1 VTTIQEVARRAGVS
15 TATVSRYL
23 RGEPVRSQEAIRRTV
38 QELGYS
44 PRAAA
49 RSLRTGIAYA
59 IAVVVPDVTN
69 PFFAALVK
77 GIESVFR
84 PGPYSV
90 FLANTDESSEVEE
103 AVLADVGKRVD
114 GIILVPATEEAATRS
129 YVHETA
135 LPLVLVDRELPQDG
149 YDSVLVDNYAG
160 ARTAARYL
168 IGLGH
173 SAIAMISGP
182 LNTTPGR
189 ERFEGFS
196 SELAE
201 HGIEPPPAYM
211 QVSDFREPGGY
222 SAMLALL
229 ALTEPPTAVFCA
241 NNLMTVGALKALK
254 AMRVQVPA
262 KMSLIGFDDLD
273 LAPLLKPP
281 LTVIDRPTVKQG
293 VLSARLLLS
302 RLDRAD
308 GAEPQRIVLPTKLVE
323 RGSCSPPTASW
334 SMKASSGAPGTP
346 GGERPD
352 RAPSRQRHRPEA

>member
-1 VTTIQEVARRAGVS
+1 MTTIQEVARRAGVS

-23 RGEPVRSQEAIRRTV
+23 HGDPVRSEEAIRRTV

-49 RSLRTGIAYA
+49 RSLRTGISYA
-59 IAVVVPDVTN
+59 IAVVVPDVAN

-90 FLANTDESSEVEE
+90 FLANTDESSEAEK
-103 AVLADVGKRVD
+103 AVLADVRKRVD
-114 GIILVPATEEAATRS
+114 GIILVPATEDAATRS

-135 LPLVLVDRELPQDG
+135 LPMVLVDRELPQDG
-149 YDSVLVDNYAG
+149 YDSVLVDNDGG
-160 ARTAARYL
+160 ARAAARHL
-168 IGLGH
+168 IDLGH

-189 ERFEGFS
+189 ERFQGFS
-196 SELAE
+196 AELHA
-201 HGIEPPPAYM
+201 HGIKTPPAYM
-211 QVSDFREPGGY
+211 QMADFREPGGY

-241 NNLMTVGALKALK
+241 NNLMTVGALKALN
-254 AMRVQVPA
+254 AMRVQVPVN
-262 KMSLIGFDDLD
+262 MSLIGFDDLD

-293 VLSARLLLS
+293 VLAARLLLS

-308 GAEPQRIVLPTKLVE
+308 GPEHQRIVLPTKLVE
-323 RGSCSPPTASW
+323 RGSCSPPAELSALGKKKPD
-334 SMKASSGAPGTP
+334 SVSGT
-346 GGERPD
+346 R
-352 RAPSRQRHRPEA
+352 RHRRGEQDS